1 MAEEDDKPP
10 TYEELLTEVVQ
21 LQDYALHLEEVNRG
35 LQVSLTMS
43 DAEIQRLTV
52 KAVKP
57 KARQLDPKAASAF
70 DRPWNGR

>member
-1 MAEEDDKPP
+1 MADEPDKPP

-35 LQVSLTMS
+35 LQAGIAVR

-52 KAVKP
+52 KAGKKP
-57 KARQLDPKAASAF
+57 ARQLDPKAASAF